1 MSKKQQK
8 MSPEQIQTVARMFKV
23 LGEPTRLMILR
34 LLFKKPLTVS
44 EIVLALESKQANVSK
59 QLGMLHG
66 AGLVSRK
73 RCGNQVTYAIGEPMI
88 FELCELVCGKLQ
100 RDAVSHAKS
109 MGVKASALR

>member
-1 MSKKQQK
+1 
-8 MSPEQIQTVARMFKV
+8 MFKV